1 MAALGNQKR
10 RARLTPQTRRVLRG
24 RRARQRRRAMRATRA
39 LIGVQGARGARRA
52 QSTWLAQRAPR
63 AQPTWLTQRAPRA
76 QPTWLMQRAPRA
88 LIGVR
93 ADAAATP
100 PPWLVSRGQAHT
112 STQMAKTRRNARS
125 SLSVGRLRGEM
136 HYFSG
141 ILQRITLFRKPRAGK
156 TAPRRRR
163 KRPTPAQNRAFR
175 QYLATQKIRACISM
189 IICQTK
195 EGREAKSDQCARN
208 TPHAQRTTYWREE
221 RERAT
226 APRSPERTSVATM
239 HTRSGAIYNSG
250 MQYRAS

>member
-1 MAALGNQKR
+1 MGAADTAGAAGTTGVVGAAGAAGTTGTTEAAGDTGSAGADR
-10 RARLTPQTRRVLRG
+10 RARGV
-24 RRARQRRRAMRATRA
+24 ASATD
-39 LIGVQGARGARRA
+39 
-52 QSTWLAQRAPR
+52 
-63 AQPTWLTQRAPRA
+63 
-76 QPTWLMQRAPRA
+76 M
-88 LIGVR
+88 
-93 ADAAATP
+93 ADAASAAGASRRAGGRGNDATP
-100 PPWLVSRGQAHT
+100 PPRLDPRRQSHT

-141 ILQRITLFRKPRAGK
+141 LLQRTTLFREPRAGK

>member
-1 MAALGNQKR
+1 MAVLGNQKR
-10 RARLTPQTRRVLRG
+10 RAIWAPQTRRVLRG
-24 RRARQRRRAMRATRA
+24 RRAWWARRVLRGRRARQSRRAIRAARA
-39 LIGVQGARGARRA
+39 LIGVQGA
-52 QSTWLAQRAPR
+52 W
-63 AQPTWLTQRAPRA
+63 RA

-88 LIGVR
+88 LVDVR

-100 PPWLVSRGQAHT
+100 PPPRARLDPHRQSHT
-112 STQMAKTRRNARS
+112 STQTAKTRRNARS

-141 ILQRITLFRKPRAGK
+141 LLQRITLFREPRAGK

-226 APRSPERTSVATM
+226 APRSSERTSVATM

>member
-1 MAALGNQKR
+1 MGAADTAGAAGTTGVVGAAGAAGTAGTTEPAGDTGSAGADRRAGGVASATDMADAASAAGASR
-10 RARLTPQTRRVLRG
+10 RAGGRDSDATPPRARLDPY
-24 RRARQRRRAMRATRA
+24 RQ
-39 LIGVQGARGARRA
+39 
-52 QSTWLAQRAPR
+52 S
-63 AQPTWLTQRAPRA
+63 
-76 QPTWLMQRAPRA
+76 
-88 LIGVR
+88 
-93 ADAAATP
+93 
-100 PPWLVSRGQAHT
+100 HT
-112 STQMAKTRRNARS
+112 STQTAKTRRNARS

-141 ILQRITLFRKPRAGK
+141 LLQRIALFREPRAGK

-175 QYLATQKIRACISM
+175 QYLATKKIRACISM

>member
-1 MAALGNQKR
+1 MGAADTAGAAGTAGVVGAAGAAGTAGDTGSAGADR
-10 RARLTPQTRRVLRG
+10 RAGGV
-24 RRARQRRRAMRATRA
+24 ASATD
-39 LIGVQGARGARRA
+39 
-52 QSTWLAQRAPR
+52 T
-63 AQPTWLTQRAPRA
+63 
-76 QPTWLMQRAPRA
+76 
-88 LIGVR
+88 
-93 ADAAATP
+93 ADAASAAGASRRAGGRGSDATP
-100 PPWLVSRGQAHT
+100 PPARLDPRRQSHT
-112 STQMAKTRRNARS
+112 STQTAKTRRNARS

-141 ILQRITLFRKPRAGK
+141 LLQRIALFREPRAGK

-175 QYLATQKIRACISM
+175 HYLATQKIRACISM

>member
-1 MAALGNQKR
+1 MGAADTAGAAGTAGDTGSAGADR
-10 RARLTPQTRRVLRG
+10 RAGGV
-24 RRARQRRRAMRATRA
+24 ASATD
-39 LIGVQGARGARRA
+39 
-52 QSTWLAQRAPR
+52 
-63 AQPTWLTQRAPRA
+63 
-76 QPTWLMQRAPRA
+76 M
-88 LIGVR
+88 
-93 ADAAATP
+93 ADAASAAGASRRAGGRGSDATP
-100 PPWLVSRGQAHT
+100 PPRLDPRRQSHT
-112 STQMAKTRRNARS
+112 STQTAKTRRNARS

-141 ILQRITLFRKPRAGK
+141 LLQRIALFREPRAGK

-221 RERAT
+221 RERTT

>member
-1 MAALGNQKR
+1 MGAADTAGTAGTTGVVGAAGAAGTAGTTEPAGDTGSAGADR
-10 RARLTPQTRRVLRG
+10 RAGGV
-24 RRARQRRRAMRATRA
+24 ASATD
-39 LIGVQGARGARRA
+39 
-52 QSTWLAQRAPR
+52 
-63 AQPTWLTQRAPRA
+63 
-76 QPTWLMQRAPRA
+76 M
-88 LIGVR
+88 
-93 ADAAATP
+93 ADAASAASASRRAGGRGSDATP
-100 PPWLVSRGQAHT
+100 PRLDPRRQSHT
-112 STQMAKTRRNARS
+112 STQTAKTRRNARS

-141 ILQRITLFRKPRAGK
+141 LLQRITLFREPRAGK

-175 QYLATQKIRACISM
+175 QYLATQKKRACISM

>member
-1 MAALGNQKR
+1 MAVLGNQKR
-10 RARLTPQTRRVLRG
+10 RAIWAPQTRRVLRERQAWWAQRVLRG
-24 RRARQRRRAMRATRA
+24 RRAIRAARA
-39 LIGVQGARGARRA
+39 LIGVQGA
-52 QSTWLAQRAPR
+52 W
-63 AQPTWLTQRAPRA
+63 RA

-88 LIGVR
+88 LVDVR
-93 ADAAATP
+93 ADAAAKLP
-100 PPWLVSRGQAHT
+100 PPARLDPRRQSHT
-112 STQMAKTRRNARS
+112 STQTAKTRRNARS

-136 HYFSG
+136 HYYSG
-141 ILQRITLFRKPRAGK
+141 LLQRIALFREPRAGK

>member
-1 MAALGNQKR
+1 MGAADTAGAARTTGVVGAAGAAGTAGDTGSAGADRRAGGVASATDMADAASAAGASR
-10 RARLTPQTRRVLRG
+10 RAGGRGSDAPPRARLDPRR
-24 RRARQRRRAMRATRA
+24 
-39 LIGVQGARGARRA
+39 
-52 QSTWLAQRAPR
+52 QS
-63 AQPTWLTQRAPRA
+63 
-76 QPTWLMQRAPRA
+76 
-88 LIGVR
+88 
-93 ADAAATP
+93 
-100 PPWLVSRGQAHT
+100 HT
-112 STQMAKTRRNARS
+112 STQTAKTRRNARS

-141 ILQRITLFRKPRAGK
+141 LLQRIALFREPRAGK

>member
-1 MAALGNQKR
+1 MAVLGNQKR
-10 RARLTPQTRRVLRG
+10 RAIWAPQTRRVLRG
-24 RRARQRRRAMRATRA
+24 RRAWWARRVLRERRARQSRRAIRAARA
-39 LIGVQGARGARRA
+39 LIGVQGA
-52 QSTWLAQRAPR
+52 W
-63 AQPTWLTQRAPRA
+63 RA

-88 LIGVR
+88 LVDVR

-100 PPWLVSRGQAHT
+100 PSPARLDPRRQSHT
-112 STQMAKTRRNARS
+112 NAQTAKTRRNARS

-141 ILQRITLFRKPRAGK
+141 LLQRIALFREPRAGK

>member
-1 MAALGNQKR
+1 MGAADTAGAAGTTGVVGAAGAAGTAGTTETAGDTGSAGADR
-10 RARLTPQTRRVLRG
+10 RAGGV
-24 RRARQRRRAMRATRA
+24 ASATD
-39 LIGVQGARGARRA
+39 
-52 QSTWLAQRAPR
+52 
-63 AQPTWLTQRAPRA
+63 
-76 QPTWLMQRAPRA
+76 M
-88 LIGVR
+88 
-93 ADAAATP
+93 ADAASAAGASRRAGGRGSDATP
-100 PPWLVSRGQAHT
+100 ARGLIRADSRT
-112 STQMAKTRRNARS
+112 PTRRRQKQ
-125 SLSVGRLRGEM
+125 GEM

-141 ILQRITLFRKPRAGK
+141 LLQRIALFREPRAGK

-175 QYLATQKIRACISM
+175 QYLAPQKIRACISM

>member
-1 MAALGNQKR
+1 MGAADTAGAAGTTGVVGAAGAAGTAGTTEPAGDTGSAGADR
-10 RARLTPQTRRVLRG
+10 RAGGV
-24 RRARQRRRAMRATRA
+24 ASATDMA
-39 LIGVQGARGARRA
+39 DAGGVASA
-52 QSTWLAQRAPR
+52 TD
-63 AQPTWLTQRAPRA
+63 
-76 QPTWLMQRAPRA
+76 M
-88 LIGVR
+88 
-93 ADAAATP
+93 ADAASAASASRRAGGRGSDATP
-100 PPWLVSRGQAHT
+100 PPRARLDPYRQSHT
-112 STQMAKTRRNARS
+112 STQTAKTRRNARS

-136 HYFSG
+136 HYLSG
-141 ILQRITLFRKPRAGK
+141 LLQRIALFREPRAGK

-175 QYLATQKIRACISM
+175 QYLATQKVRACISM

-195 EGREAKSDQCARN
+195 EGREAKSGQCARN